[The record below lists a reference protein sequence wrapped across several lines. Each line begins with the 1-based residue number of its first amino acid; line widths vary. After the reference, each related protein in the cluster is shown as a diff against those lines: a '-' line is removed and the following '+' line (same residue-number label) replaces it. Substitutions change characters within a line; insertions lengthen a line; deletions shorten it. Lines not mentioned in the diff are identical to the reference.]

1 MEYLNKLK
9 VFNDPVH
16 GFISIPN
23 ELIFDIIQ
31 HRYFQRL
38 RRICQTGMT
47 ELVYPG
53 AKHTRFH
60 HALGAMHLMQ
70 KAVETLRKKNIEIS
84 EKEKNAVLCAILLH
98 DIGHG
103 PFSHTLEKTLIEDL
117 NHEWV
122 SLYLMEILNSEFNG
136 ELDLAIQIFKGE
148 YERHFLTQLVSSQ
161 LDMDRLD
168 YLKRDSFFTGVV
180 EGNINPD
187 RIISTLNVKND
198 QLVVDSKGIY
208 SIEKYLTAR
217 MFMYWQVYNHRTSFS
232 AEVILTEVLRRAKE
246 LSNSGEKLFA
256 TDALSFFLDSN
267 SQNETLKTKLDQF
280 TRLDDSDI
288 IASIKQ
294 WQFQDDKILAYL
306 SRSLINRD
314 LPVSK
319 IINQPLENSEIE
331 KLRENAKLIVGAEDG
346 SYFVHQSKISVLPYD
361 QQKSA
366 ILILNKDQSLQEIS
380 QSPLQILAKNLVD
393 PIEKYHL
400 CYLAVK
406 KKSSTQDVI

>member
-1 MEYLNKLK
+1 LEYKNKLK

-31 HRYFQRL
+31 HPFFQRL
-38 RRICQTGMT
+38 RRICQTGLT

-60 HALGAMHLMQ
+60 HALGAMFLMQ
-70 KAVETLRKKNIEIS
+70 KAIETLRMKNVEIS
-84 EKEKNAVLCAILLH
+84 DEEANGVLCAILLH

-103 PFSHTLEKTLIEDL
+103 PFSHTLEKTLIEGL
-117 NHEWV
+117 NHEWI
-122 SLYLMEILNSEFNG
+122 SLYLMEMLNAEFSG
-136 ELDLAIQIFKGE
+136 ELDLAIKIFKGE
-148 YERHFLTQLVSSQ
+148 YERNFLTQLVSSQ

-187 RIISTLNVKND
+187 RIISTLNVKDD

-232 AEVILTEVLRRAKE
+232 AEVFLTEVLRRAKE
-246 LSNSGEKLFA
+246 LSNAGEDLFA
-256 TDALSFFLDSN
+256 TDALSYFLKKN
-267 SQNETLKTKLDQF
+267 STHEELNTKLKYF

-288 IASIKQ
+288 LTSIKQ
-294 WQFQDDKILAYL
+294 WQYHDDKILSYL
-306 SRSLINRD
+306 SRCLINRN

-319 IINQPLENSEIE
+319 ILNEPLKQE
-331 KLRENAKLIVGAEDG
+331 KLTELKDQAQEILGVEDG
-346 SYFVHQSKISVLPYD
+346 SYFVHQSGIKVVPYD
-361 QQKSA
+361 KEKSA
-366 ILILNKDQSLQEIS
+366 IYILNKDQTLQEIS
-380 QSPLQILAKNLVD
+380 TSPLQILSHHLLT

-406 KKSSTQDVI
+406 KKS

>member
-84 EKEKNAVLCAILLH
+84 EKEKIAVLCAILLH

>member
-1 MEYLNKLK
+1 MEYKNKLK

-31 HRYFQRL
+31 HPFFQRL

-47 ELVYPG
+47 EMVYPG

-60 HALGAMHLMQ
+60 HALGAMYLTQ
-70 KAVETLRKKNIEIS
+70 KAIETLRMKNVEIS
-84 EKEKNAVLCAILLH
+84 DEEANGVLCAILLH

-103 PFSHTLEKTLIEDL
+103 PFSHTLEKTLIEGL
-117 NHEWV
+117 NHEWI
-122 SLYLMEILNSEFNG
+122 SLYLMEILNAEFSG
-136 ELDLAIQIFKGE
+136 QLDLAIKIFKGE
-148 YERHFLTQLVSSQ
+148 YERNFLTQLVTSQ

-187 RIISTLNVKND
+187 RIISTLNVKDD

-208 SIEKYLTAR
+208 SIEKYLAAR

-232 AEVILTEVLRRAKE
+232 AEVFLTEVLRRAKE
-246 LSNSGEKLFA
+246 LSNAGENLFA
-256 TDALSFFLDSN
+256 TDALSYFL
-267 SQNETLKTKLDQF
+267 QNHTEQEELKAKLKYF

-288 IASIKQ
+288 LTSLKQ
-294 WQFQDDKILAYL
+294 WQFHNDKILSYL
-306 SRSLINRD
+306 SRCLINRN
-314 LPVSK
+314 LPISK
-319 IINQPLENSEIE
+319 ILNEPFKPE
-331 KLRENAKLIVGAEDG
+331 KLNELKEQAKRILEVEDG
-346 SYFVHQSKISVLPYD
+346 SYFVHQSSIRVIPYD
-361 QQKSA
+361 KENSA
-366 ILILNKDQSLQEIS
+366 IFILNKDQSLQEIS
-380 QSPLQILAKNLVD
+380 NSPLQILSHHLLN

-406 KKSSTQDVI
+406 KK

>member
-1 MEYLNKLK
+1 
-9 VFNDPVH
+9 
-16 GFISIPN
+16 
-23 ELIFDIIQ
+23 
-31 HRYFQRL
+31 
-38 RRICQTGMT
+38 MT

-84 EKEKNAVLCAILLH
+84 EKEKNAALCAILLH
-98 DIGHG
+98 DVGHG

-148 YERHFLTQLVSSQ
+148 YERNFLTQLVSSQ

-180 EGNINPD
+180 EGNINPE
-187 RIISTLNVKND
+187 RIISTLNVKDD

-256 TDALSFFLDSN
+256 TDSLSFFLNSN
-267 SQNETLKTKLDQF
+267 SQNEELKSKLNQF
-280 TRLDDSDI
+280 TKLDDSDI

-294 WQFQDDKILAYL
+294 WQFHDDKILSFL
-306 SRSLINRD
+306 SKSLINRN

-319 IINQPLENSEIE
+319 IINQPLSNEELE
-331 KLRENAKLIVGAEDG
+331 KLKFEAKQIVNVDDG
-346 SYFVHQSKISVLPYD
+346 SYFVHQSKIQVIPYD
-361 QQKSA
+361 NEKSA
-366 ILILNKDQSLQEIS
+366 IFILNKDRSLCEIS
-380 QSPLQILAKNLVD
+380 KSPLQILSHHLLT

-406 KKSSTQDVI
+406 KNSSLQDEI

>member
-84 EKEKNAVLCAILLH
+84 EKEKIAVLCAILLH

-148 YERHFLTQLVSSQ
+148 YERNFLTQLVSSQ

-331 KLRENAKLIVGAEDG
+331 KLREKAKLIVGAEDG

>member
-1 MEYLNKLK
+1 MEYKNKLK

-31 HRYFQRL
+31 HPFFQRL

-60 HALGAMHLMQ
+60 HALGAMFLMQ
-70 KAVETLRKKNIEIS
+70 KALETLRMKNVEIS
-84 EKEKNAVLCAILLH
+84 DEEANGVLCAILLH

-103 PFSHTLEKTLIEDL
+103 PFSHTLEKTLIEGL
-117 NHEWV
+117 NHEWI
-122 SLYLMEILNSEFNG
+122 SLYLMEILNAEFSG
-136 ELDLAIQIFKGE
+136 GLDLAIKIFKGE
-148 YERHFLTQLVSSQ
+148 YERNFLAQLVSSQ

-187 RIISTLNVKND
+187 RIISTLNVKDD

-208 SIEKYLTAR
+208 SIEKYLIAR

-232 AEVILTEVLRRAKE
+232 AEVFLTEILRRAKE
-246 LSNSGEKLFA
+246 LSNTGETLFA
-256 TDALSFFLDSN
+256 TGALSYFLKNN
-267 SQNETLKTKLDQF
+267 SGQEKLKTKLKYF

-288 IASIKQ
+288 LASLKQ
-294 WQFQDDKILAYL
+294 WQYHDDKILSYL
-306 SRSLINRD
+306 SRCLINRH

-319 IINQPLENSEIE
+319 ILNEPLPEE
-331 KLRENAKLIVGAEDG
+331 KLDELKQKAGEIMGVADG
-346 SYFVHQSKISVLPYD
+346 SYFVHQSRISVIPYD
-361 QQKSA
+361 NEKSA
-366 ILILNKDQSLQEIS
+366 IYILNKDQTLREIS
-380 QSPLQILAKNLVD
+380 TSPLQILSHHLLTPV
-393 PIEKYHL
+393 EKYHL
-400 CYLAVK
+400 CYLDVK
-406 KKSSTQDVI
+406 KKS